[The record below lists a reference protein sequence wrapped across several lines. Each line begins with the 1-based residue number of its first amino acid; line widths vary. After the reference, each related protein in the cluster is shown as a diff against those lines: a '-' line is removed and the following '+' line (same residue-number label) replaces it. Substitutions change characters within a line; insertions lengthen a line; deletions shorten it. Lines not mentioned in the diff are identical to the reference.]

1 MTPAMIETASQQIKQ
16 IFSEEAH
23 IYTGDLEKQ
32 ISELD
37 PILSNFKQQVE
48 QVITTYNL
56 LRESAT
62 KADFYSQS
70 PVFTSITNRFDEVL
84 SVLDDTP
91 DCINQSFKEL
101 LVEVIIMLRQIINEY
116 CFASAPNPNWLELQN
131 NLFTKINSSLSAKKQ
146 AYDYHASPIIAN
158 QDNNDIN
165 ELNDQEIE
173 SLNLP
178 FNLNDTFEGLHLF
191 DVEDSETENFD
202 DFLSFNQINQSD
214 STDTFFLLQL
224 DDLDIPQ
231 SLEQDL
237 DESQIEPFQSL
248 LDLNQDLPLAS
259 VEVTH
264 TISDQEIPAISEDFD
279 AQLDNLVNFGGQQK
293 LPMPELL
300 KDIFPLNDTN
310 FLLGNEDETTLQGVN
325 WENGEDDLDNHW
337 HQLGDLQSWAG
348 INTDNEESIEEHA
361 EVTTAS
367 SQDSLWSADEGNLIE
382 DEIANSFFD
391 PVPLD
396 DEAAFWNSLES
407 IDSLDILEDSQQVGG
422 FIEQSLDI
430 LEDSQQ
436 VGGFI
441 EQSLDIL
448 EDSQQV
454 GGFIEQSES
463 QLVSIDQEQ
472 RENDL
477 LWLDMIKSQDFS
489 SSDVDTAIEE
499 SPIYQNKATPKPDD
513 LVSVDSHN
521 QKIEYTSRSTEPSID
536 KALDNIAPLSLKMTE
551 ELKMGL
557 HSSQD
562 LDSEIIKPLDTY
574 LTNIDNHEANI
585 RVPLNYLELW
595 EDLSEELLVR
605 KGNLDVYLSEMS
617 VLSHEARQKLQVL
630 VPQDFVNPKEL
641 ATLQNTLELITG
653 ILEHT
658 EKQSYAISHD
668 VRNLR
673 KNFRQVLKYP
683 ISSLVRRFP
692 RILHDLSLEYGKQVE
707 LIVQGSE
714 IGIDREIVDL
724 VGETLELLLRNA
736 FEHSI
741 EPTSERHQQGKSLQG
756 KIEIIATQTD
766 DQTVIKIS
774 DDGRGFDNQTSS
786 ISYLENI
793 AKLSNVRKKLWNVG
807 GKISVKSHLGQ
818 GTQVTVTLPIT
829 ISLLRVLLI
838 DIDQMCLAI
847 ASRSIREVVP
857 ITADETDIN
866 GEPQTLVW
874 NDHVVPIV
882 RLNSLLK
889 LNCQRNYY
897 QKNAPLNNQ
906 NLAFTNQRQNYRPA
920 IAVPSY
926 LIVQHDHNLFA
937 LQTDGCWHEQEATFH
952 QIEGDISLPA
962 LFSGAVILGDNQAVA
977 LINQTELV
985 NQCLRSHPNIGVLD
999 SQSAHDGFPDL
1010 QDNSPQLENLKSLS
1024 DFFTVNDQSNDSDI
1038 SEFLEQPVRSLNQTS
1053 EPENLESS
1061 GIFMSDLPNG
1071 QKRASSQP
1079 KVLIVESSAN
1089 VRRYLAMTLARS
1101 GFLTEQVQDGKAA
1114 IAFLKNRLKD
1124 KLDIDIVITDLEM
1137 PQMDGFKLLSGI
1149 RSDAELHNLPIVVLT
1164 ARNNENDQKLALELG
1179 ANAYFSK
1186 PYREQELVKTLQ
1198 EITSR

>member
-1 MTPAMIETASQQIKQ
+1 MIETESQQTKQ
-16 IFSEEAH
+16 IFSEEAQL
-23 IYTGDLEKQ
+23 YTSDLEKQ

-37 PILSNFKQQVE
+37 PSLSNFNQQID
-48 QVITTYNL
+48 QVLTTYSQ

-70 PVFTSITNRFDEVL
+70 PIFTNITNRFDDAIKVL
-84 SVLDDTP
+84 GDRS
-91 DCINQSFKEL
+91 DCINQHLKEL
-101 LVEVIIMLRQIINEY
+101 LIEVIIMLRQIINEY
-116 CFASAPNPNWLELQN
+116 CFASAPNPNWLDLQN
-131 NLFTKINSSLSAKKQ
+131 NLFTQINNSLAAKKQ
-146 AYDYHASPIIAN
+146 SYDYHPSSIITN
-158 QDNNDIN
+158 QDNIDSN

-202 DFLSFNQINQSD
+202 DFLSFNQMNQSENA
-214 STDTFFLLQL
+214 DTFFLLQL
-224 DDLDIPQ
+224 EDLDVPQ
-231 SLEQDL
+231 SLEQDFE
-237 DESQIEPFQSL
+237 ESQIEPFQSS
-248 LDLNQDLPLAS
+248 LDLNQDSSQIAS
-259 VEVTH
+259 EEVTH
-264 TISDQEIPAISEDFD
+264 VAANQKIPAISEDFD
-279 AQLDNLVNFGGQQK
+279 AQLDNLINLRDQQR

-300 KDIFPLNDTN
+300 KDIFPSNNTEH
-310 FLLGNEDETTLQGVN
+310 LLGNEDETTLQGVN

-337 HQLGDLQSWAG
+337 HQFGALQSWAEL
-348 INTDNEESIEEHA
+348 NAHNDDRA
-361 EVTTAS
+361 EDLDEVETVS
-367 SQDSLWSADEGNLIE
+367 SQPFPFPADESKLIDID
-382 DEIANSFFD
+382 DEIANSFFE
-391 PVPLD
+391 PLPLD
-396 DEAAFWNSLES
+396 EDEAAFWNSLES
-407 IDSLDILEDSQQVGG
+407 MDSLDFLEDSQQV
-422 FIEQSLDI
+422 EE
-430 LEDSQQ
+430 LEDQAESQLS
-436 VGGFI
+436 
-441 EQSLDIL
+441 SL
-448 EDSQQV
+448 
-454 GGFIEQSES
+454 GNQSES
-463 QLVSIDQEQ
+463 QLSSLEEQYESQLSSIDQSQKES
-472 RENDL
+472 DL

-499 SPIYQNKATPKPDD
+499 SPIYQNKTIPSPDD
-513 LVSVDSHN
+513 LALVDSHH
-521 QKIEYTSRSTEPSID
+521 QEIEYPALSADTAID
-536 KALDNIAPLSLKMTE
+536 KDLENIAPLSLNMTKE
-551 ELKMGL
+551 IKIDL
-557 HSSQD
+557 HSSEDSD
-562 LDSEIIKPLDTY
+562 LGILKPLDTH
-574 LTNIDNHEANI
+574 LTNIDYHEANI

-605 KGNLDVYLSEMS
+605 KGNLDVYLSEMR
-617 VLSHEARQKLQVL
+617 VLSHEARKQLQVL
-630 VPQDFVNPKEL
+630 EPQATGNQKAI

-683 ISSLVRRFP
+683 ISSLVRKFP
-692 RILHDLSLEYGKQVE
+692 RILHDLSLEHGKQVE

-714 IGIDREIVDL
+714 IGIDREIVTL

-766 DQTVIKIS
+766 DQTIIRIS

-847 ASRSIREVVP
+847 ASRSIREVIP
-857 ITADETDIN
+857 INEDEAN
-866 GEPQTLVW
+866 VNEEPETLAW
-874 NDHVVPIV
+874 NDHIVPIV

-889 LNCQRNYY
+889 LNCQRNSY
-897 QKNAPLNNQ
+897 QRNAPLNNQ
-906 NLAFTNQRQNYRPA
+906 NPTFTNQTQNYRPA

-926 LIVQHDHNLFA
+926 LIIQHDHNLFA

-952 QIEGDISLPA
+952 QIEGDIALPSI
-962 LFSGAVILGDNQAVA
+962 FSGSVILGDNQAVA

-999 SQSAHDGFPDL
+999 SQSDHDSFPDL
-1010 QDNSPQLENLKSLS
+1010 QNNTPQLENLKSLS
-1024 DFFTVNDQSNDSDI
+1024 DFFTVNDQSNESDI

-1061 GIFMSDLPNG
+1061 GIFMSDLHDG
-1071 QKRASSQP
+1071 QKRTSSQP

-1114 IAFLKNRLKD
+1114 IAFLKDRLKD

-1198 EITSR
+1198 EIASR

>member
-1 MTPAMIETASQQIKQ
+1 MTPAMIETASQQTKQ
-16 IFSEEAH
+16 IFSEEAQL
-23 IYTGDLEKQ
+23 YTSNLEKQ

-37 PILSNFKQQVE
+37 PSLSNFNRQIDQVL
-48 QVITTYNL
+48 TTYNQ

-70 PVFTSITNRFDEVL
+70 PIFTSIINRFDDAIKVL
-84 SVLDDTP
+84 GDRP
-91 DCINQSFKEL
+91 DCINQHLKEL
-101 LVEVIIMLRQIINEY
+101 LIEVIIMLRQIINEY
-116 CFASAPNPNWLELQN
+116 CFTSAPNPNWLDLQN
-131 NLFTKINSSLSAKKQ
+131 NLFEQINASLVTKKQ
-146 AYDYHASPIIAN
+146 SHAYHESSIITK
-158 QDNNDIN
+158 QDNNDGNDNN
-165 ELNDQEIE
+165 ELNEQEIE

-191 DVEDSETENFD
+191 DVEDSETEDFD
-202 DFLSFNQINQSD
+202 DFLSFNQINQSE
-214 STDTFFLLQL
+214 SEDTFFLLQL
-224 DDLDIPQ
+224 DDLDLPQ
-231 SLEQDL
+231 SLDQDL
-237 DESQIEPFQSL
+237 DESQIEPFQSS
-248 LDLNQDLPLAS
+248 LDLNQDLSQIAS
-259 VEVTH
+259 EEAPY
-264 TISDQEIPAISEDFD
+264 IEANQKIPAISEDFD
-279 AQLDNLVNFGGQQK
+279 AQLDNLINLGGQQR

-300 KDIFPLNDTN
+300 KDIFPSTDTEH
-310 FLLGNEDETTLQGVN
+310 LLGNEDETTLQGVN

-337 HQLGDLQSWAG
+337 HQFGSLQSWAELNARNDDRVEVAT
-348 INTDNEESIEEHA
+348 ISKQTSPLSTDES
-361 EVTTAS
+361 
-367 SQDSLWSADEGNLIE
+367 NLID

-391 PVPLD
+391 PLPLDD

-407 IDSLDILEDSQQVGG
+407 MESMDSLDLLEDSQQ
-422 FIEQSLDI
+422 
-430 LEDSQQ
+430 LEDPQQLEELEKQSESQLSSLE
-436 VGGFI
+436 
-441 EQSLDIL
+441 EQFESQLSSL
-448 EDSQQV
+448 E
-454 GGFIEQSES
+454 EQSES
-463 QLVSIDQEQ
+463 QLSSIDQSQKES
-472 RENDL
+472 DL
-477 LWLDMIKSQDFS
+477 LWLDMLKSQDFS

-499 SPIYQNKATPKPDD
+499 SPIYQNKVIPSPDN
-513 LVSVDSHN
+513 LALVDSHH
-521 QKIEYTSRSTEPSID
+521 QEIEYPALSTDTTID
-536 KALDNIAPLSLKMTE
+536 KDLGDISPLSLKMPTD
-551 ELKMGL
+551 LKINL
-557 HSSQD
+557 HSSE
-562 LDSEIIKPLDTY
+562 DSDSGIIKPLDTH

-595 EDLSEELLVR
+595 EDLSEELLIR
-605 KGNLDVYLSEMS
+605 KGNLDVYLSEMR
-617 VLSHEARQKLQVL
+617 VLSHEARKQLQVL
-630 VPQDFVNPKEL
+630 EPQASGNQKAI
-641 ATLQNTLELITG
+641 ATLQNTLGLITG

-658 EKQSYAISHD
+658 EKQSYAMGHD
-668 VRNLR
+668 ARNLR
-673 KNFRQVLKYP
+673 TNFRQVLKYP
-683 ISSLVRRFP
+683 ISSLVRKFP
-692 RILHDLSLEYGKQVE
+692 RILHDLSLEQGKQVE

-714 IGIDREIVDL
+714 IGLDREIAALVD
-724 VGETLELLLRNA
+724 ETLELLLRNA
-736 FEHSI
+736 FEHSM

-766 DQTVIKIS
+766 DQTIIKIS

-838 DIDQMCLAI
+838 DVDQMCLAI

-857 ITADETDIN
+857 INADEAKANED
-866 GEPQTLVW
+866 PQTLVW
-874 NDHVVPIV
+874 NDQVVPIV

-889 LNCQRNYY
+889 LNCQCNSY

-906 NLAFTNQRQNYRPA
+906 PPAFINQTQNYRPA

-926 LIVQHDHNLFA
+926 LIIQHDHNLFA

-952 QIEGDISLPA
+952 QIEGDIALPA
-962 LFSGAVILGDNQAVA
+962 IFSGSVILGDNQAVA

-1038 SEFLEQPVRSLNQTS
+1038 SEFLEQPVRSLSQTS

-1061 GIFMSDLPNG
+1061 GIFMSDLPDG
-1071 QKRASSQP
+1071 QKRVSSQP

-1114 IAFLKNRLKD
+1114 IAFLKDRLKD

-1198 EITSR
+1198 EITSK

>member
-1 MTPAMIETASQQIKQ
+1 MIETASQQTKQ
-16 IFSEEAH
+16 IFSEEAQL
-23 IYTGDLEKQ
+23 YTSDLEKQ

-37 PILSNFKQQVE
+37 PSLSNFNQQID
-48 QVITTYNL
+48 QVLTTYNL

-70 PVFTSITNRFDEVL
+70 PIFTSIINRFDDAIKVL
-84 SVLDDTP
+84 GDRP
-91 DCINQSFKEL
+91 DCINQHLKEL
-101 LVEVIIMLRQIINEY
+101 LIEVIIMLRQIINEY
-116 CFASAPNPNWLELQN
+116 CFTSTPNPNWLDLQN
-131 NLFTKINSSLSAKKQ
+131 NLFEQINASLVAKKQ
-146 AYDYHASPIIAN
+146 SHAYHDSSIITN
-158 QDNNDIN
+158 QDNNDSNKPN
-165 ELNDQEIE
+165 EQEIE

-191 DVEDSETENFD
+191 DVEGSETEDFD
-202 DFLSFNQINQSD
+202 DFLSFNQINQSE
-214 STDTFFLLQL
+214 SEDTFFLLQL
-224 DDLDIPQ
+224 DDLDVPQ
-231 SLEQDL
+231 SLDQDL
-237 DESQIEPFQSL
+237 DESQLEPFQSS
-248 LDLNQDLPLAS
+248 LDLNQDLSQIAS
-259 VEVTH
+259 EEAPH
-264 TISDQEIPAISEDFD
+264 IDFNQKIPSISEDFD
-279 AQLDNLVNFGGQQK
+279 AQLDNLINLGGQQR

-300 KDIFPLNDTN
+300 KDIFPLTDTEH
-310 FLLGNEDETTLQGVN
+310 LLGNEDETTLQGVN

-337 HQLGDLQSWAG
+337 HQFGSLQSWAEL
-348 INTDNEESIEEHA
+348 NARNDDRPEDLV
-361 EVTTAS
+361 EVATAS
-367 SQDSLWSADEGNLIE
+367 SQNAPLSVDESNLID
-382 DEIANSFFD
+382 DEIANSFFE
-391 PVPLD
+391 PLPLD
-396 DEAAFWNSLES
+396 EDEAAFWNSLES
-407 IDSLDILEDSQQVGG
+407 MESIDSLDLLEYSQQV
-422 FIEQSLDI
+422 EE
-430 LEDSQQ
+430 LEDQFESQLS
-436 VGGFI
+436 
-441 EQSLDIL
+441 SL
-448 EDSQQV
+448 E
-454 GGFIEQSES
+454 GQSES
-463 QLVSIDQEQ
+463 QLSSLEGQSESQLSSIDQSQKES
-472 RENDL
+472 DL

-499 SPIYQNKATPKPDD
+499 SPIYQNKVIPSPDN
-513 LVSVDSHN
+513 LALVDSHH
-521 QKIEYTSRSTEPSID
+521 QEIEYPALSTDTTID
-536 KALDNIAPLSLKMTE
+536 NNLGDISPLSLKMKTA
-551 ELKMGL
+551 LKIDL
-557 HSSQD
+557 HSE
-562 LDSEIIKPLDTY
+562 DSGIIKPLDTH

-595 EDLSEELLVR
+595 EDLSEELLIR
-605 KGNLDVYLSEMS
+605 KGNLDVYLSEMR
-617 VLSHEARQKLQVL
+617 VLSHEAQKQLKVL
-630 VPQDFVNPKEL
+630 EPQASGNQKAI

-658 EKQSYAISHD
+658 EKQSYAMGHD
-668 VRNLR
+668 ARNLR
-673 KNFRQVLKYP
+673 TNFRQVLKYP
-683 ISSLVRRFP
+683 ISSLVRKFP
-692 RILHDLSLEYGKQVE
+692 RILHDLSLEQGKQVE

-714 IGIDREIVDL
+714 IGLDREIVAL
-724 VGETLELLLRNA
+724 VDETLELLLRNA
-736 FEHSI
+736 FEHSM
-741 EPTSERHQQGKSLQG
+741 EPISERHQQGKSLQG

-766 DQTVIKIS
+766 DQTIIKIS

-838 DIDQMCLAI
+838 DVDQMCLAI

-857 ITADETDIN
+857 INENEAKVNE
-866 GEPQTLVW
+866 EPQTLAW

-889 LNCQRNYY
+889 LNCQRNSY
-897 QKNAPLNNQ
+897 QKNAPLNNHPP
-906 NLAFTNQRQNYRPA
+906 AFTNQTQNYRPA

-926 LIVQHDHNLFA
+926 LIIQHDHNLFA

-952 QIEGDISLPA
+952 QIEGDIALPA
-962 LFSGAVILGDNQAVA
+962 IFSGSIILGDNQAVA

-999 SQSAHDGFPDL
+999 LQSAHDGFPDL
-1010 QDNSPQLENLKSLS
+1010 QDSSPQLENLKSLS

-1038 SEFLEQPVRSLNQTS
+1038 SEFLEQPVRSLSQTS

-1061 GIFMSDLPNG
+1061 GIFMSDLPDG

-1114 IAFLKNRLKD
+1114 ITFLKDRLKD
-1124 KLDIDIVITDLEM
+1124 RLDIDIVITDLEM

-1198 EITSR
+1198 EITSK